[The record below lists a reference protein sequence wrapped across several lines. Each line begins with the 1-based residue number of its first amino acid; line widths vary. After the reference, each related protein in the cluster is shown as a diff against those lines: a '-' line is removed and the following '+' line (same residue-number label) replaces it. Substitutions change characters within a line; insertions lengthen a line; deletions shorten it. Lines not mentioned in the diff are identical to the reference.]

1 MKASQTAALLEAIQR
16 KTATKPSIPITLD
29 PNFTKQNDFIN
40 DPSRYISAQ
49 CSRRAGKTNGLAY
62 RFHASMEKYPKSQ
75 CIYMGLTLDSAKGAM
90 WPAFEEFNQRYNLGY
105 EFIESKKTIFHKNG
119 AKLVIVGADMKN
131 FIKRLKGRKYPGVA
145 IDESQDFGAHLE
157 SLIDDVL
164 TPSIADY
171 KDGWI
176 AITGTPGPVPQ
187 GYFFEVTCNKKFGFS
202 HHGWTLFENPNM
214 PKPQEFVDD
223 LIKRKEW
230 TPETPTLKREWLNQ
244 WVLDT
249 NSLWVKYDKNI
260 NSYDLLPQGH
270 KWSYVMGVDIGF
282 KDADAI
288 AVLAWS
294 ETSPETFL
302 VHEQITRKQGITD
315 LVAQIDTLQKKYDV
329 YKIVM
334 DEGGLGK
341 KIGEEIRRRF
351 GCPLEP
357 ADKANKQDNVE
368 FLNDDLR
375 LGKFKA
381 KSNSQFAQDSYMVEI
396 DWLKSTPKRIQ
407 LKTNFHSDIIDAVL
421 YAFRESYGYTH
432 KPEVKAPPRGSKE
445 WAEAQSQSMWD
456 AEMQSLSSETR
467 EMDEIKRQLGDY

>member
-1 MKASQTAALLEAIQR
+1 MKPSQTAALVEAINR
-16 KTATKPSIPITLD
+16 KAANKSTPVTLD
-29 PNFTKQNDFIN
+29 PNFTKQNAFIN

-62 RFHASMEKYPKSQ
+62 RFHTAMDKYPKSQ

-90 WPAFEEFNQRYNLGY
+90 WPAFEEFNERYHLGY
-105 EFIESKKTIFHKNG
+105 TFVESKKTIFHKNG

-131 FIKRLKGRKYPGVA
+131 FIKRLKGRKYPAVA
-145 IDESQDFGAHLE
+145 IDESQDFGNHLE

-176 AITGTPGPVPQ
+176 AITGTPGPVPR

-202 HHGWTLFENPNM
+202 HHAWTLFENPNM
-214 PKPQEFVDD
+214 PKPKEFVAD

-230 TPETPTLKREWLNQ
+230 TQDTPTLKREWLNQ

-249 NSLWVKYDKNI
+249 NSLWVKYNENI
-260 NSYDLLPQGH
+260 DSYTTLPKEH
-270 KWSYVMGVDIGF
+270 KWNHIMGVDIGF

-288 AVLAWS
+288 AVIAWS
-294 ETSPETFL
+294 ETSRETYL
-302 VHEQITRKQGITD
+302 VHEQITAKQGITD
-315 LVAQIDTLQKKYDV
+315 LVGQIDALQKQYDV

-381 KSNSQFAQDSYMVEI
+381 KSDSRFAQDSYMVEI

-407 LKTNFHSDIIDAVL
+407 LKPNFHSDIIDAVL

-432 KPEVKAPPRGSKE
+432 KPEVKGPHYGSAE
-445 WAEAQSQSMWD
+445 WAALQ
-456 AEMQSLSSETR
+456 SSEMFER
-467 EMDEIKRQLGDY
+467 EVEGFQNENNELAELKKQLGEW